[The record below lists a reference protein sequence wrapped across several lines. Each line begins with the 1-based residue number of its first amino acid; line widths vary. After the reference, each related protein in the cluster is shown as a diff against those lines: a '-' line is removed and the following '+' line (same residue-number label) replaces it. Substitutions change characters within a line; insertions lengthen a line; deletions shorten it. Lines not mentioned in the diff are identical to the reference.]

1 MRDLNPRLPV
11 NKTDT
16 LPAELMVPILKKYW
30 EKIWT
35 MRDLNPRLPVNKT
48 DTLPAELMVPILKK
62 YWENIC

>member
-30 EKIWT
+30 EIINMDHEGFEPST
-35 MRDLNPRLPVNKT
+35 SR
-48 DTLPAELMVPILKK
+48 
-62 YWENIC
+62 